1 MEVNKTKPIKR
12 SKALQGVSREHHHG
26 LLLCWKI
33 RTGFSKGIS
42 EERIKKYVDWFYTTH
57 LIPHFELE
65 ENFIFPILGN
75 KHRLVKKAITQHKRL
90 HRLFKDSDS
99 PSKSLSL
106 IEEELEQ
113 HIRFEERVLFNEIQK
128 IASEEQLK
136 TILKLHN
143 DEKFNDNIHDTFWI

>member
-1 MEVNKTKPIKR
+1 MEITENKPIKR
-12 SKALQGVSREHHHG
+12 SQALQGVSREHHHG

-57 LIPHFELE
+57 LLPHFELE
-65 ENFIFPILGN
+65 ENSIFPILGN
-75 KHRLVKKAITQHKRL
+75 DHKMIKKALSQHKRL
-90 HRLFKDSDS
+90 HRLFTETNM
-99 PSKSLSL
+99 PLKSLSL

-128 IASEEQLK
+128 IATEEELQ
-136 TILKLHN
+136 TISKIHS
-143 DEKFNDNIHDTFWI
+143 DEKFNENTHDTFWI